1 MAKKSTDKKSKD
13 TTPPTAKAT
22 RLPLTAKATV
32 RAQAARAIRDKVPR
46 AAHSAWEPPADRADP
61 VSILTGQDAARLQWL
76 VPVRHER
83 MSESSFSFFRGGAAI
98 MAADLAHTPTTGL
111 HTQVCGDAHLANF
124 GTYASPERR
133 QVFDVN
139 DFDETLTGPWEW
151 DLKRLVTSFVLAGK
165 DNGFPNEVGRDAAV
179 AAAAS
184 YRRAMTDM
192 AHLGAM
198 DVWYYSIDMTRLK
211 TVMPSKASKKEFDKS
226 LAKARSKT
234 SQRALG
240 KLTETVD
247 GKLQIRNDPP
257 LLERLTDLSKK
268 VPQSDTDDL
277 NQAVR
282 GSFAQYAASLSDS
295 RRELLGRFEV
305 VDIALKVVGV
315 GSVGTRCMIVLLTGV
330 DNGEPLIL
338 QIKEAMSSVLEEY
351 LPASSYPHHG
361 QRVVEGRRLMQASS
375 DIFLGWS
382 SIQVPGKKDQ
392 MSEFYWRQFHD
403 MKGSA
408 DVAAMTPDQLT
419 GYANLCGGTLA
430 HSHARAGDSIAI
442 AAYLGDSDTFDN
454 ALGDF
459 AVAYAAQNDE
469 DYAAF
474 TEAITSGRIEA
485 ADPVQ

>member
-1 MAKKSTDKKSKD
+1 MTKKTKTKDKDKK
-13 TTPPTAKAT
+13 TPREAAGPAH
-22 RLPLTAKATV
+22 LPLTAKATV
-32 RAQAARAIRDKVPR
+32 RAQAAVALRDKVPR
-46 AAHSAWEPPADRADP
+46 SSHASWEPAANRKDP
-61 VSILTGQDAARLQWL
+61 VSILTAQDASRLQWL

-83 MSESSFSFFRGGAAI
+83 MSESSFAFFRGGAAI

-111 HTQVCGDAHLANF
+111 LTQICGDAHLANF

-139 DFDETLTGPWEW
+139 DFDETLPGPWEW
-151 DLKRLVTSFVLAGK
+151 DLKRLVTSVVLAGS
-165 DNGFPNEVGRDAAV
+165 DNGFPSEVGREAAIQ
-179 AAAAS
+179 AAAS
-184 YRRAMTDM
+184 YRQAMSDM

-198 DVWYYSIDMTRLK
+198 DVWYYSINMASLK
-211 TVMPSKASKKEFDKS
+211 NVMPSKADKKDFDKNM
-226 LAKARSKT
+226 AKARSKT

-257 LLERLTDLSKK
+257 VLERLTDLSNKT
-268 VPQSDTDDL
+268 TDDL
-277 NQAVR
+277 SQTVR
-282 GSFAQYAASLSDS
+282 DSFTQYAASLSDS
-295 RRELLGRFEV
+295 RKELLGRFEI

-315 GSVGTRCMIVLLTGV
+315 GSVGTRCLIVLLKGV

-338 QIKEAMSSVLEEY
+338 QIKEAMSSVLADH
-351 LPASSYPHHG
+351 LPASTYPHHG

-382 SIQVPGKKDQ
+382 SADASGKPDEKKD
-392 MSEFYWRQFHD
+392 FYWRQFHD

-408 DVAAMTPDQLT
+408 NVAAMTPAQLK
-419 GYANLCGGTLA
+419 GYASLCGGTLA
-430 HSHARAGDSIAI
+430 HSHARAGDSVAI
-442 AAYLGDSDTFDN
+442 AGYMGESDTLDR

-459 AVAYAAQNDE
+459 AVAYAKQNEE

-474 TEAITSGRIEA
+474 TEAIKSGRIEA
-485 ADPVQ
+485 ASAGE